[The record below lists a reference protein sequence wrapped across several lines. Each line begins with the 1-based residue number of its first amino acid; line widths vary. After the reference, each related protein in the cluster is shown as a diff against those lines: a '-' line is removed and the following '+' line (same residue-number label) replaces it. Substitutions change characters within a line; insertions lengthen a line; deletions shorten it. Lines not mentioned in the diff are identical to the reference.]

1 MRASIA
7 SNLPKTLRKRII
19 KHYLSTP
26 SEHPLFKELAEM
38 GVEAFDRSATTPQT
52 LPQSHDLSEEEAK
65 IENLASGAT
74 SNEDQLPPLITRFW
88 LAVVQQDNFKE
99 VLMELIATTVKKPAE
114 IQSLKGLFT
123 AGVTRSIRYLLS
135 KFSKVR
141 CMTDPVPRRAKVGV
155 AKIRPNFH
163 SGAQLVIAWRGKSTT
178 KALALW
184 YKSG

>member
-7 SNLPKTLRKRII
+7 SNLPKNLRKRII

-38 GVEAFDRSATTPQT
+38 GMEAFDRSATTPQT

-99 VLMELIATTVKKPAE
+99 VLMELIAQTVKKPAE
-114 IQSLKGLFT
+114 VQSLKGLFT

-135 KFSKVR
+135 KLSKVR
-141 CMTDPVPRRAKVGV
+141 CMLLTQYREG
-155 AKIRPNFH
+155 
-163 SGAQLVIAWRGKSTT
+163 QKSE
-178 KALALW
+178 
-184 YKSG
+184 